1 MLDTSDPQRES
12 LEEKDMEQRD
22 QVGVDL
28 APPGPHGTDGGES
41 PSSPGWGVVTL
52 LFTDLV
58 GSTRLLER
66 LGDDAAHEVMET
78 HFRLL
83 RRAIAACHGR
93 EVKSLGDGVMVAF
106 TGPVDALRCAV
117 SMQESVAV
125 ENASHPDRAVLLR
138 VGLHAGEPLRA
149 PWLRSR
155 EEDFFGKAVV
165 VAKRLCDQASGGQ
178 ILASEVVTGLVGS
191 RGGFRFLPARRLTLK
206 GIDQPVAAVEVE
218 TPTSPAPV
226 SASTVVAA
234 AAALPARGPRIV
246 DRLAELATLE
256 AELDRAAA
264 GEFRCALVVADS
276 GMGKTRLA
284 GELLARHHGR
294 VLGLAA
300 RAHPLA
306 ETTSFGLWAEALE
319 RHLRGL
325 PADTVSQLCG
335 GFLDDLAS
343 LLRSVAAARG
353 SVPERDPPRARLL
366 EGLLVLLGNLAEVA
380 PVIIVL
386 DDVHWADP
394 SSWEGLAY
402 LARNGSDA
410 RIQVVAAARPAELAE
425 RRVAREV
432 ILGLEQDHLLRRVEL
447 QPLDAQSV
455 GDLAEVV
462 TGRPPA
468 AALVDWL
475 AQRSGG
481 NALFALGLLQAL
493 LDEGADLTAP
503 QLRSIP
509 ERLADRVRTRLST
522 LDEVGL
528 ATMEVLAVS
537 GRRARHSDLMA
548 LTGRTPGELSPVL
561 EALIRSRLVVEEER
575 DRQLTYE
582 IAHPLIQEI
591 VYWTIG
597 GARRRGLHRVMGRTL
612 LAARRLGEAASHFVR
627 SAEVGDA
634 EAVSALCEAVRQADK
649 REAYGEAVTI
659 LGALVEMLPS
669 GDPRWLQVA
678 AAMTSREDWVVYHR
692 ADVNTDAALRAI
704 REIDAVLERSADVG
718 RRATAKLRLSGFLAW
733 GTGELEEAED
743 VCRAAV
749 ELFEQAGE
757 LALMLLAANELAY
770 IRGLRGDLAAW
781 EDGARR
787 VVEDAETAGER
798 IVVMQAV
805 GALGF
810 AAFWRGR
817 FAEAEAAHRRGVSM
831 AGEEGKRYRLTWSLA
846 SLALSLAVE
855 GRSEEAL
862 ILLDQAK
869 TASPSWRDGMV
880 LEQETTIRWITGD
893 YPAALASTQ
902 EAAALNPAPSKR
914 RAIGM
919 ALGALAAIEADVIPE
934 ARRHLSRAWAA
945 CGERPWFFYSEY
957 CSYVDAILAWRE
969 GRQSEARDRLRSV
982 ASRSL
987 RWDTLPFVALV
998 LLELAEVSAEAGD
1011 AAAAGEAA
1019 TRLEQTAERMDRD
1032 LYRALASIATAWS
1045 RMVSGLPDR
1054 AAEAART
1061 AVGLLEGKGYR
1072 GFLGRAYDVLGRA
1085 LAPSDAA
1092 AARDAFDRSQASF
1105 DAGGARWRRGRML
1118 DARRDL
1124 GIA

>member
-1 MLDTSDPQRES
+1 
-12 LEEKDMEQRD
+12 
-22 QVGVDL
+22 
-28 APPGPHGTDGGES
+28 
-41 PSSPGWGVVTL
+41 VVTL

-66 LGDDAAHEVMET
+66 LGDDAAHEVVET

-83 RRAIAACHGR
+83 RGAIAGSGGR

-106 TGPVDALRCAV
+106 TSPVDALHCAV
-117 SMQESVAV
+117 AMQESVAH
-125 ENASHPDRAVLLR
+125 ENGRHPDRAVLLR
-138 VGLHAGEPLRA
+138 VGLHSGEPLRA

-155 EEDFFGKAVV
+155 EEDYFGTAVV

-191 RGGFRFLPARRLTLK
+191 RGGFRFRPARRFTLK
-206 GIDQPVAAVEVE
+206 GIDEPVAAVEVE

-226 SASTVVAA
+226 SATTVAA
-234 AAALPARGPRIV
+234 ATASLSARGPRIV
-246 DRLAELATLE
+246 DRLTELTALE
-256 AELDRAAA
+256 AELDRAVA
-264 GEFRCALVVADS
+264 GEFRCALVVADP
-276 GMGKTRLA
+276 GIGKTRLA
-284 GELLARHHGR
+284 GELLARHQGR

-300 RAHPLA
+300 RAHELA

-325 PADTVSQLCG
+325 SAETVSQLCG

-343 LLRSVAAARG
+343 LLRSVAVVRG
-353 SVPERDPPRARLL
+353 SVPDREPSRTRLL

-380 PVIIVL
+380 PVMVVL
-386 DDVHWADP
+386 DDVHWADT
-394 SSWEGLAY
+394 SSWECLAY
-402 LARNGSDA
+402 LARNGSDT
-410 RIQVVAAARPAELAE
+410 RIQVVAAARPGELAD
-425 RRVAREV
+425 RRVANEV
-432 ILGLEQDHLLRRVEL
+432 ILGLEQDGLLRRVEL
-447 QPLDAQSV
+447 GPLDSQSV
-455 GDLAEVV
+455 GDLAAEV
-462 TGRPPA
+462 TGQPPA

-475 AQRSGG
+475 SSRSGG

-493 LDEGADLTAP
+493 LDEGADLSAP
-503 QLRSIP
+503 RLRNLP
-509 ERLADRVRTRLST
+509 ERLADRVRTRLGT
-522 LDEVGL
+522 LDAVGL
-528 ATMEVLAVS
+528 ATMEILAVS
-537 GRRARHSDLMA
+537 GRRARHSDLVA
-548 LTGRTPGELSPVL
+548 LTGRTPGELTPVL
-561 EALIRSRLVVEEER
+561 ESLVRSRLVVEEER

-612 LAARRLGEAASHFVR
+612 LGSRRLGEAASHFVR

-649 REAYGEAVTI
+649 REAYGEALTI

-678 AAMTSREDWVVYHR
+678 DAMTSREDWVLYHR
-692 ADVNTDAALRAI
+692 ADVQADAALRAI
-704 REIDAVLERSADVG
+704 REIDAVLERSADVA

-733 GTGELEEAED
+733 GTGELEEAEE

-749 ELFEQAGE
+749 ELFDQAGDT
-757 LALMLLAANELAY
+757 ARMLLAANELAY
-770 IRGLRGDLAAW
+770 IEGLRGDLAAW

-787 VVEDAETAGER
+787 VVEDADAAGER

-817 FAEAEAAHRRGVSM
+817 FAEAEAAHRRGVAM
-831 AGEEGKRYRLTWSLA
+831 AEGKPYRLTWSLA

-855 GRSEEAL
+855 GRSQEASV
-862 ILLDQAK
+862 LLEQAK

-880 LEQETTIRWITGD
+880 LEQETTIGWITGD
-893 YPAALASTQ
+893 YPAALASTR
-902 EAAALNPAPSKR
+902 ESAALNPAPSKR

-919 ALGALAAIEADVIPE
+919 ALGALSAIEADALPE
-934 ARRHLSRAWAA
+934 ARRHLARAWAA
-945 CGERPWFFYSEY
+945 CGDRPWFFYSEY

-969 GRQSEARDRLRSV
+969 GRLSEALDGLRGV
-982 ASRSL
+982 VSRTL
-987 RWDTLPFVALV
+987 RWDTLPFLCLV
-998 LLELAEVSAEAGD
+998 LLELADVSAEAGD
-1011 AAAAGEAA
+1011 AAGAAEAA
-1019 TRLEQTAERMDRD
+1019 SRLEQIAERIDRD
-1032 LYRALASIATAWS
+1032 LYRALGATATAWA
-1045 RMVSGLPDR
+1045 RLAAGTPDS
-1054 AAEAART
+1054 AAEQARL
-1061 AVGLLEGKGYR
+1061 AVALLEGKGYR

-1085 LAPSDAA
+1085 LVSADSA
-1092 AARDAFDRSQASF
+1092 AARDAFGRSEASF
-1105 DAGGARWRRGRML
+1105 DSGGARWRRRRML
-1118 DARRDL
+1118 ETRRDL
-1124 GIA
+1124 GIV